1 MDYLFKQM
9 RITIVDNFICNEE
22 IECLVNFYKN
32 NKHLR
37 KKWNTVFPMDITGLF
52 KNLENKYNHFDKKN
66 CVYWLEIV
74 HWPRGSFQEFHK
86 DVSIQNTVLTSI
98 TYLNDDFVG
107 GETIFED
114 GTIVKP
120 KKGRTLFFDGMY
132 YTHKVN
138 LIKKG
143 NRYTVPVWYKKNN
156 IV

>member
-1 MDYLFKQM
+1 MKV
-9 RITIVDNFICNEE
+9 TIIDNFISDKQ
-22 IECLVNFYKN
+22 IEFCLNFYKHN
-32 NKHLR
+32 IHLS
-37 KKWNTVFPMDITGLF
+37 KKWRDTFPIGITGFF
-52 KNLENKYNHFDKKN
+52 KDLENEYNSFDKKN
-66 CVYWLEIV
+66 CVDWLQIV
-74 HWPRGSFQEFHK
+74 HWPKGSFQEFHK
-86 DVSIQNTVLTSI
+86 DFESQDTVLTSI

>member
-1 MDYLFKQM
+1 MKV
-9 RITIVDNFICNEE
+9 TIIDNFISDKQ
-22 IECLVNFYKN
+22 IEFCLNFYKHN
-32 NKHLR
+32 IHLS
-37 KKWNTVFPMDITGLF
+37 KKWRDTFPIGITGFF
-52 KNLENKYNHFDKKN
+52 KDLENEYNSFDKKN
-66 CVYWLEIV
+66 CVDWLQIV
-74 HWPRGSFQEFHK
+74 HWPKGSFQEFHK
-86 DVSIQNTVLTSI
+86 DFESQDTVLTSI

-143 NRYTVPVWYKKNN
+143 NRYTVPVWYKKT
-156 IV
+156 I